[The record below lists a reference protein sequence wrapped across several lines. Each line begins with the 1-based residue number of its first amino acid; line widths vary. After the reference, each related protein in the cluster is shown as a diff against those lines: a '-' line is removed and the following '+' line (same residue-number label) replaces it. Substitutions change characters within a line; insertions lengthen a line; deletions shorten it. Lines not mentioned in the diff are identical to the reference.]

1 MANRYLRQFSYTF
14 EQDQT
19 TIYGRFVV
27 GATGAVTSGTVK
39 GGGVSGITRADVGEY
54 VITLSDK
61 WNCMLEFN
69 AWIVSASGNSGVAAV
84 EAFNATPGNF
94 QSDFRANGYFSVQC
108 LDFAGAAVDPANTD
122 IFYFKIVVRNSSV
135 NPYGFVA

>member
-69 AWIVSASGNSGVAAV
+69 AWIVSDSGN
-84 EAFNATPGNF
+84 NRT
-94 QSDFRANGYFSVQC
+94 
-108 LDFAGAAVDPANTD
+108 
-122 IFYFKIVVRNSSV
+122 
-135 NPYGFVA
+135 